1 MNTNEHSALLKK
13 YLWLIVIITLLVGA
27 SSYVWAKQIPTVYR
41 TSISF
46 AVNRINKQDTAEYQ
60 YDGYYAI
67 QASDLF
73 SQTVVSWFYT
83 PSFILEVYDIA
94 GVTPKIDT
102 LEKFTA
108 QFKTKKYSAQNIV
121 VTYPERD
128 RATAEK
134 IANGIIQNVSQRT
147 KSLNQSSEQKALFEV
162 VGAKPVIVEQP
173 SNIPVR
179 TVLGLIVGLVASL
192 GFVYLVR
199 YFRS

>member
-1 MNTNEHSALLKK
+1 MNTSEHAHLIKK
-13 YLWLIVIITLLVGA
+13 YFWLIVVITLLVGA
-27 SSYVWAKQIPTVYR
+27 STFVWAKQTPTTYR

-73 SQTVVSWFYT
+73 SQTVVSWFFT
-83 PSFILEVYDIA
+83 PSFILEVYDTA
-94 GVTPKIDT
+94 GITPKIES

-128 RATAEK
+128 QATAEK
-134 IANGIIQNVSQRT
+134 IANGIVVNLDQRT
-147 KSLNQSSEQKALFEV
+147 QELNKSSDQKALFEV
-162 VGAKPVIVEQP
+162 VGSKPVIVEQS
-173 SNIPVR
+173 SN
-179 TVLGLIVGLVASL
+179 TATKTLLGLLVGLVAGL
-192 GFVYLVR
+192 GLVYLVR

>member
-1 MNTNEHSALLKK
+1 MNTNEHSALLRKH
-13 YLWLIVIITLLVGA
+13 LWLIVIITLLVGA
-27 SSYVWAKQIPTVYR
+27 SSYIWAKQIPTVYR

-162 VGAKPVIVEQP
+162 VGAKPVIVEQL

>member
-1 MNTNEHSALLKK
+1 MNTNEHTTLIKK
-13 YLWLIVIITLLVGA
+13 YFWLIVVVTLLVGV
-27 SSYVWAKQIPTVYR
+27 STFIWSKMTPTIYR

-60 YDGYYAI
+60 FDGYYAI

-83 PSFILEVYDIA
+83 PSFILEVYDTA
-94 GVTPKIDT
+94 GVTPKIET

-128 RATAEK
+128 RDTAEK
-134 IANGIIQNVSQRT
+134 IANGIADNLSQRT
-147 KSLNQSSEQKALFEV
+147 QELNKSSDQKALFEV
-162 VGAKPVIVEQP
+162 VGSKPVIVEQS
-173 SNIPVR
+173 SNTATK
-179 TVLGLIVGLVASL
+179 TVLGLLVGFVAAL
-192 GFVYLVR
+192 GFIYLVR